1 MWRRQSHH
9 LQLDLFPFL
18 SILACTIG
26 TLILLVV
33 VISAS
38 SLGRE
43 RTNVQILA
51 RENAQ
56 NDGRTPRYLECR
68 REGVIIHPRKVL
80 VRAADL
86 AKPTSPLAILLANL
100 RRQRD
105 REYIIIA
112 VRPDGFDC
120 FEEVRYQAERA
131 GVALGYEPFNAEWEL
146 CVPAPGRSNCP

>member
-1 MWRRQSHH
+1 MRRRQSHH

-56 NDGRTPRYLECR
+56 NEGRTPRYLECR
-68 REGVIIHPRKVL
+68 REGAILHPQQVL
-80 VRAADL
+80 VPKADL
-86 AKPTSPLAILLANL
+86 DKPTSTLAILLANL
-100 RRQRD
+100 RRQSD

-112 VRPDGFDC
+112 VRPDGFEC

>member
-1 MWRRQSHH
+1 MRRRQSHP

-38 SLGRE
+38 GLGRE
-43 RTNVQILA
+43 RSNVQILA

-56 NDGRTPRYLECR
+56 NGERTPHYLECR
-68 REGVIIHPRKVL
+68 REGVIIHPQKVL
-80 VRAADL
+80 VPKADL
-86 AKPTSPLAILLANL
+86 DQPTSALGILLANL
-100 RRQRD
+100 RRQGD

-120 FEEVRYQAERA
+120 FEEVRYQAEQA
-131 GVALGYEPFNAEWEL
+131 GVALGYEPFNAEWKL
-146 CVPAPGRSNCP
+146 CVPAPGQGNCS

>member
-1 MWRRQSHH
+1 MRRCQSHH

-18 SILACTIG
+18 SVLACTLG

-51 RENAQ
+51 RENAE
-56 NDGRTPRYLECR
+56 NSERTPRYLECR
-68 REGVIIHPRKVL
+68 REGVMLHPQRVL
-80 VRAADL
+80 VKTADL
-86 AKPTSPLAILLANL
+86 AQPTSVLGRLLANL
-100 RRQRD
+100 SGRRD

-112 VRPDGFDC
+112 VRPDGFEC
-120 FEEVRYQAERA
+120 FEEVRHQAEQA